1 MAPVYKAGDT
11 ADMTRVLITGATA
24 GIGAEF
30 ARQFAERGDD
40 LVLVARNVERLEQ
53 FADEIRTRS
62 RVAVEVL
69 PADLADRE
77 QCALVEERLSGQQP
91 IDILVNNAGFGL
103 TQPFVGGDVEDEQ
116 KLLDVMVTAVM
127 RLTHAALPGMVSRGR
142 GGVINNSSVASFIA
156 GGTYSAAKAWVR
168 VFSESLHGPMAAKGV
183 TVMALCPGYTHT
195 EFHERAGIN
204 KSRVQDWLWL
214 DSPMVV
220 RESIRDFNRGK
231 AVSIPSGQYKVLS
244 AAATYLPRPLVRRV
258 GLASQK

>member
-1 MAPVYKAGDT
+1 
-11 ADMTRVLITGATA
+11 MTRVILPFMTTVLITGATA

-30 ARQFAERGDD
+30 ARQFSERGDD
-40 LVLVARNVERLEQ
+40 LVLVARNVERLEE
-53 FADEIRTRS
+53 FAAELRTRS

-69 PADLADRE
+69 PADLADRD
-77 QCALVEERLSGQQP
+77 QLALVEQRCAGPQP

-103 TQPFVGGDVEDEQ
+103 TQSFVGGDVEDEQ
-116 KLLDVMVTAVM
+116 ELLDVMVTAVM
-127 RLTHAALPGMVSRGR
+127 RLTHAALPGMVNRGR

-220 RESIRDFNRGK
+220 RESIQDFTRGK

-244 AAATYLPRPLVRRV
+244 AAAAYLPRPLVRRV

>member
-1 MAPVYKAGDT
+1 
-11 ADMTRVLITGATA
+11 MTTVLITGATA

-30 ARQFAERGDD
+30 ARQFAARGDD
-40 LVLVARNVERLEQ
+40 LVLVARNVERLEE
-53 FADEIRTRS
+53 FSAELKEGFRIRN
-62 RVAVEVL
+62 EVIA
-69 PADLADRE
+69 ADLADRA
-77 QCALVEERLSGQQP
+77 QLLQVEERLSDPMRP

-103 TQPFVGGDVEDEQ
+103 TQPFVGGDVDGEQ
-116 KLLDVMVTAVM
+116 QILDVMVTAVM
-127 RLTHAALPGMVSRGR
+127 RLTHAALPGMVNRGR

-168 VFSESLHGPMAAKGV
+168 VFSESLHAPMAAKGV

-195 EFHERAGIN
+195 EFHDRAGIN

-220 RESIRDFNRGK
+220 SASIKDFTKGK
-231 AVSIPSGQYKVLS
+231 AVSIPSNQYKVLS
-244 AAATYLPRPLVRRV
+244 AAASYLPRPLVRRV